1 MKFLIYFLY
10 LNVEIIMINMKE
22 IIVYILVFL
31 MFNSMIYST
40 KVIFN
45 YGTDKGG
52 EPMGNMLSII
62 YLIVVIVT
70 FLIWIL

>member
-1 MKFLIYFLY
+1 
-10 LNVEIIMINMKE
+10 MKE

-31 MFNSMIYST
+31 IFNSVVYST

-52 EPMGNMLSII
+52 EPMGNILSII
-62 YLIVVIVT
+62 YLMVVIVI

>member
-1 MKFLIYFLY
+1 MFYI
-10 LNVEIIMINMKE
+10 LNVKIIMNMKE

-31 MFNSMIYST
+31 MFNSVVYST

-45 YGTDKGG
+45 YGTNKGD

>member
-1 MKFLIYFLY
+1 
-10 LNVEIIMINMKE
+10 MKE

-31 MFNSMIYST
+31 IFNSVVYST

-52 EPMGNMLSII
+52 EPIGYALSTI
-62 YLIVVIVT
+62 YLMITVVS
-70 FLIWIL
+70 FLICIL

>member
-1 MKFLIYFLY
+1 
-10 LNVEIIMINMKE
+10 MKE

-31 MFNSMIYST
+31 MFNSVVYST

-45 YGTDKGG
+45 YGTNKGG
-52 EPMGNMLSII
+52 EPMGNMPSII

>member
-1 MKFLIYFLY
+1 MFYI
-10 LNVEIIMINMKE
+10 LNVKIIINMKE

-31 MFNSMIYST
+31 MFNSVVYST

>member
-1 MKFLIYFLY
+1 MFYIF
-10 LNVEIIMINMKE
+10 NVKIIMNMKE

-31 MFNSMIYST
+31 MFNSVVYST

>member
-1 MKFLIYFLY
+1 MFYI
-10 LNVEIIMINMKE
+10 LNVKIIMNMKE
-22 IIVYILVFL
+22 IIIYILVFL
-31 MFNSMIYST
+31 IFNSVVYST

-45 YGTDKGG
+45 YGTDKGA

-62 YLIVVIVT
+62 YLMVVIVT

>member
-1 MKFLIYFLY
+1 
-10 LNVEIIMINMKE
+10 MINIKE

-31 MFNSMIYST
+31 MFNSVVYST

-62 YLIVVIVT
+62 YLIVVIVA

>member
-1 MKFLIYFLY
+1 M
-10 LNVEIIMINMKE
+10 NMKE
-22 IIVYILVFL
+22 IIIYILVFL
-31 MFNSMIYST
+31 IFNSVVYSA

>member
-1 MKFLIYFLY
+1 
-10 LNVEIIMINMKE
+10 MKE

-31 MFNSMIYST
+31 IFNSVVYST

-52 EPMGNMLSII
+52 EPIGYALSTI
-62 YLIVVIVT
+62 YLMITVVS